1 MSLTKATYSMIDGAP
16 VSVLDFGAD
25 PTGAADSAAAIQAAM
40 TYCAANY
47 KSLFFP
53 AGAYLAASNIVAPRT
68 ANVNRGYK
76 IFGEGKH
83 YASRIIFSGAA
94 VTTGL
99 TFNSSGV
106 GAYQYWDTLSDLAIY
121 GQNGAL
127 RGLTY
132 NYAHAPRVENVQVN
146 GFSQCGVSL
155 SNCNQPV
162 LTSMLLAN
170 NGSASY
176 AQIVLDYCTAF
187 TFSDNYIASS
197 NAGGV
202 AGIDIDRCPTGTVR
216 NGAIEST
223 GIPIRICE
231 AAENAVA
238 CSDIKIDGVNIENP
252 STTYIRAGYGWTGT
266 TGLGVTSLY
275 ITNCRG
281 FASGSTTAVIGVDLK
296 NTFATQVISSNF
308 GLSAAPTATIRLD
321 GTTNTGAVIGQS
333 RTSFGQT
340 YPWVYLNGAI
350 VSTATPLIDWYQ
362 TNSNENILNVARS
375 ATTATLDNDI
385 LASQGGLYNSIFVLN
400 AAPTTINRT
409 ANIPS
414 INGTKLTITAG
425 DANTTLAHLG
435 GGGTGQFLLTGGV
448 NLALVTNR
456 AYTFSY
462 NSNTGNWSQI

>member
-25 PTGAADSAAAIQAAM
+25 PTGATDSAAAILAAM

-68 ANVNRGYK
+68 GNINRGYK

-99 TFNSSGV
+99 TFNSSGAGV
-106 GAYQYWDTLSDLAIY
+106 FQYWDTLSDLAIY
-121 GQNGAL
+121 GQSGAL
-127 RGLTY
+127 QGLTY
-132 NYAHAPRVENVQVN
+132 VYAHAPRVENVQIN
-146 GFSQCGVSL
+146 GFSRSGVSL
-155 SNCNQPV
+155 TDCNQPV

-170 NGSASY
+170 NGNASY
-176 AQIVLDYCTAF
+176 AQIALDRCTAF
-187 TFSDNYIASS
+187 TLSDNYVSQS

-202 AGIDIDRCPTGTVR
+202 AGIDIDRCPTGTVC

-223 GIPIRICE
+223 GIMIRICE
-231 AAENAVA
+231 AAENTIA
-238 CSDIKIDGVNIENP
+238 CSDIKIDGINMENP
-252 STTYIRAGYGWTGT
+252 SPSYIRAGYGWTGAA
-266 TGLGVTSLY
+266 GLGVTSLY

-281 FASGSTTAVIGVDLK
+281 FPSGSTTAVIGVDLK
-296 NTFATQVISSNF
+296 NTFATQIISSNF
-308 GLSAAPTATIRLD
+308 GLSATPTATVRMD

-350 VSTATPLIDWYQ
+350 VSTATPLLDWFQ
-362 TNSNENILNVARS
+362 SSSNENILAFTRS
-375 ATTATLDNDI
+375 ATTATLDNNV
-385 LASQGGLYNSIFVLN
+385 LASQGGLYNSIFVVN

-409 ANIPS
+409 ANIPL
-414 INGTKLTITAG
+414 INGTKLTITAA

-435 GGGTGQFLLTGGV
+435 GGGTGQFLLAGGV

-462 NSNTGNWSQI
+462 NSGTGNWSQT

>member
-16 VSVLDFGAD
+16 VSVLDYGAD
-25 PTGAADSAAAIQAAM
+25 PTGVADSATAIQAAM
-40 TYCAANY
+40 TYCAANQ

-53 AGAYLAASNIVAPRT
+53 AGTYLCASNIVVPRT
-68 ANVNRGYK
+68 GNINRGYK

-83 YASRIIFSGAA
+83 YSSRIVFSGAA

-99 TFNSSGV
+99 TFNSSGAGV
-106 GAYQYWDTLSDLAIY
+106 YQYWDTLSDLAIY
-121 GQNGAL
+121 GQSGAL
-127 RGLTY
+127 QGLTFS
-132 NYAHAPRVENVQVN
+132 YAHAPRIENVQVN
-146 GFSQCGVSL
+146 GFARSGVSM

-176 AQIVLDYCTAF
+176 AQIALDRCTAF
-187 TFSDNYIASS
+187 TLSDNYVASS
-197 NAGGV
+197 TAV

-231 AAENAVA
+231 AAENTIA
-238 CSDIKIDGVNIENP
+238 CADIKIDGINIENP
-252 STTYIRAGYGWTGT
+252 STCYVRAGYGWTGT
-266 TGLGVTSLY
+266 ASLGVVSLF

-281 FASGSTTAVIGVDLK
+281 YPSGSSTVAIGVDLK
-296 NTFATQVISSNF
+296 NTFATQITSCNF
-308 GLSAAPTATIRLD
+308 GLIAGATAAVNLD
-321 GTTNTGAVIGQS
+321 GTTNVGAVINQS
-333 RTSFGQT
+333 RTSFGNSIP
-340 YPWVYLNGAI
+340 YVRLNSA
-350 VSTATPLIDWYQ
+350 VVADATPLTDWFQ
-362 TNSNENILNVARS
+362 TTSNESILSVTRS
-375 ATTATLDNDI
+375 ATTSTLDNNI
-385 LASQGGLYNSIFVLN
+385 LVAQGGLYNSIFVLN

-409 ANIPS
+409 ANVPRIL
-414 INGTKLTITAG
+414 GTKLTITAG

-462 NSNTGNWSQI
+462 NSSTGNWSQI